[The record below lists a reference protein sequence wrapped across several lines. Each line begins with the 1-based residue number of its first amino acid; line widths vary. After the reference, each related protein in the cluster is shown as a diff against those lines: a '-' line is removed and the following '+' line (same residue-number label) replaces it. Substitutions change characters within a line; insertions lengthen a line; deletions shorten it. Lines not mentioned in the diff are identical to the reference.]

1 MQVPPWPRNSDAQ
14 NLQKLMD
21 PTSVASTKPQPMAPL
36 CVMRSTKEVR
46 RTMNQSGNRK
56 KNPGKM
62 GRLSRGTPA
71 CPACLYM
78 GSNGEN
84 GNKIKEKHHT
94 ISEGGSSILLGPPAD
109 TGPCTCLLALFPP
122 EETLQCVFVRT
133 RIYWPTFCLLPG
145 HSGSLWT
152 RIVGQG
158 DGCEGTAKATKPR
171 GAYKEASGGHAMDSG
186 SPTFGPNMKYK
197 HMQRGR
203 CPSVRGT
210 EGGAGVRHQRRV

>member
-109 TGPCTCLLALFPP
+109 TGPCTCLLALKRPSSVCSCARVSTGQHFAFSQATQEAYGRASWGRGMDAKGQQKPRSHA
-122 EETLQCVFVRT
+122 VRT
-133 RIYWPTFCLLPG
+133 KRP
-145 HSGSLWT
+145 
-152 RIVGQG
+152 Q
-158 DGCEGTAKATKPR
+158 EGTRWTLVHPR
-171 GAYKEASGGHAMDSG
+171 LGQ
-186 SPTFGPNMKYK
+186 T
-197 HMQRGR
+197 
-203 CPSVRGT
+203 
-210 EGGAGVRHQRRV
+210 